1 MSDKRASSATS
12 SVAGS
17 APSRSPGGTLRRIVT
32 AITGPWTVR
41 NGLSWL
47 ALLLFVLVFRWLVYE
62 PYVIPTGSMEPT
74 LHGDPDDG
82 DHVGANKL
90 LYGPRIPFT
99 STRLFRIVK
108 PKRWEIVVFRN
119 PQKNSPNK
127 RLVKR
132 IVGLPGERIRIR
144 TGRYGLTGKS
154 KTLPRSREI
163 LHLHHHVGSRR
174 KGRTPFRHRIDQ
186 LDWRSPPIDS
196 PSPKRGVF
204 RRTQTTLSTVE
215 GCRQGFA
222 HPEQAD
228 QYLSVFSSSSWRY
241 VDQLYRAQQ
250 QYQYPLRY
258 GILQD
263 DAFSRVPEDCY
274 LVCGD
279 NSGDSVDGRFFGW
292 LPEGNIMGRVFCI
305 WWPMARWRDFT
316 GSRTPGGEIP
326 DLRSSRLVD
335 PVGDQRPCSRST
347 AGQAIKRRVPRPNRV
362 NEYSWRNWLAY
373 G

>member
-1 MSDKRASSATS
+1 VSDKRASSATS

-132 IVGLPGERIRIR
+132 IVGLPGERIRIKD
-144 TGRYGLTGKS
+144 GKIWVNG
-154 KTLPRSREI
+154 KVEDPPEDLREI
-163 LHLHHHVGSRR
+163 LHYTTTLDRDEKDVRR
-174 KGRTPFRHRIDQ
+174 FAIELTK

-196 PSPKRGVF
+196 PEPEARVF
-204 RRTQTTLSTVE
+204 FEELKQLSQRLKDVDKDSLT
-215 GCRQGFA
+215 
-222 HPEQAD
+222 PEQAD

-279 NSGDSVDGRFFGW
+279 NSGDSVDGRYFGW

-316 GSRTPGGEIP
+316 GFSNTWWGRSLIFGLPALLILLEI
-326 DLRSSRLVD
+326 RGRVHARRRRA
-335 PVGDQRPCSRST
+335 GDQEASAP
-347 AGQAIKRRVPRPNRV
+347 AEPG
-362 NEYSWRNWLAY
+362 E
-373 G
+373 

>member
-1 MSDKRASSATS
+1 MSSEQATS
-12 SVAGS
+12 RSAG
-17 APSRSPGGTLRRIVT
+17 GMLRRTVI

-99 STRLFRIVK
+99 SVRLFSLAK

-132 IVGLPGERIRIR
+132 VVGLPGEKIQIKD
-144 TGRYGLTGKS
+144 GKIWVNG
-154 KTLPRSREI
+154 KAEDPPEELRGI
-163 LHLHHHVGSRR
+163 LHYTTSLNRDEKDVRR
-174 KGRTPFRHRIDQ
+174 FAIELAK

-196 PSPKRGVF
+196 PEPEAKVFFEELRQLCQRLKGVDKDSL
-204 RRTQTTLSTVE
+204 T
-215 GCRQGFA
+215 
-222 HPEQAD
+222 PEQAD

-258 GILQD
+258 GVLQD

-279 NSGDSVDGRFFGW
+279 NSGDSVDGRYFGW

-305 WWPMARWRDFT
+305 WWPVARWRDFT
-316 GSRTPGGEIP
+316 GFSRTWWGRALIFGLPALLVLLEI
-326 DLRSSRLVD
+326 RGRVCARRRGAS
-335 PVGDQRPCSRST
+335 DQEASAPTEPS
-347 AGQAIKRRVPRPNRV
+347 
-362 NEYSWRNWLAY
+362 E
-373 G
+373 